1 MLSRGSDTH
10 VKRRTSHQQRVS
22 RHTYQ
27 PRQLVECNGAVRP
40 TTQNSG
46 AVNWL
51 SGIESADLCWLPNP
65 GSGSLRHRGHG
76 RLKAGWKAGREG
88 GKNFAIFGAVYS
100 LALCYAKKFRK
111 TEDPIN
117 SAIAGCCTG
126 LALGWKGGPTAALQ
140 NCLTLGAFSWVLE
153 SINPAPANAAVP
165 ITGDGSPCFQK
176 QGDGVYL
183 QSVLTLACPQPLG
196 WCFRNAPG
204 CSLDMVKG

>member
-1 MLSRGSDTH
+1 MHRETQTRPH
-10 VKRRTSHQQRVS
+10 
-22 RHTYQ
+22 
-27 PRQLVECNGAVRP
+27 QLVECNGAVQSP
-40 TTQNSG
+40 TPG
-46 AVNWL
+46 
-51 SGIESADLCWLPNP
+51 SAMRRLDCLAKNLLTFSSPSIS
-65 GSGSLRHRGHG
+65 GSGSLRHRGPG

-153 SINPAPANAAVP
+153 SINPAPANATVSVSGGESP
-165 ITGDGSPCFQK
+165 VLQKRGGS
-176 QGDGVYL
+176 VHL
-183 QSVLTLACPQPLG
+183 QSILTLACPQPLG
-196 WCFRNAPG
+196 WCPRNARG
-204 CSLDMVKG
+204 CPSDTMKG

>member
-1 MLSRGSDTH
+1 MFWGEGLDERDRIHACMIHQH
-10 VKRRTSHQQRVS
+10 VPIRNDQ
-22 RHTYQ
+22 
-27 PRQLVECNGAVRP
+27 
-40 TTQNSG
+40 
-46 AVNWL
+46 
-51 SGIESADLCWLPNP
+51 